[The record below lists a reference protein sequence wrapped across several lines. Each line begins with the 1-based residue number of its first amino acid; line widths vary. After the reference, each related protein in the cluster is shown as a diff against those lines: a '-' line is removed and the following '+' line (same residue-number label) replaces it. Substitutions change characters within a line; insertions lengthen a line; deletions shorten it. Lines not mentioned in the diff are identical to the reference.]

1 MRLFDHLDWH
11 ARERP
16 DSAFAWFNGREISY
30 RAARERTN
38 QIAHALLSEGL
49 APGARVAFLAKNT
62 PEFVLFYYGAAKAG
76 VVPVPLNYRLAPPEW
91 SYIVNDS
98 GAQLLS
104 RGRCPPRS
112 PDPQR
117 AAQGEEMAAID
128 APPPAGWESTRPG
141 WEPAITPPALIVDEN
156 ADVYQMY
163 TSGTTGRPRAP
174 CCNTAR

>member
-38 QIAHALLSEGL
+38 QIAHALLAEGL

-76 VVPVPLNYRLAPPEW
+76 VVPVPLNFRLAPPEW
-91 SYIVNDS
+91 SYIVNDARAELLFAR
-98 GAQLLS
+98 GALVGAIEPVRGELS
-104 RGRCPPRS
+104 SLKRCLAL
-112 PDPQR
+112 D
-117 AAQGEEMAAID
+117 AD
-128 APPPAGWESTRPG
+128 APSGWESYDRWLARSPSSPPTR
-141 WEPAITPPALIVDEN
+141 AS
-156 ADVYQMY
+156 QR
-163 TSGTTGRPRAP
+163 S
-174 CCNTAR
+174 